1 MNAFVIDAFAWV
13 EYFNGTKIGEKVK
26 EIVEDE
32 KNKITSNVITIAE
45 LASYFSRHNKD
56 FSEVKKIVLSLSSIY
71 HIPIEFAEKVGKL
84 HTTLRKERK
93 HMGLDD
99 IFVLLTAREL
109 QSKVIT
115 GDEDF
120 RGLKEA
126 LMIK

>member
-13 EYFNGTKIGEKVK
+13 EYFNGTQIGEKVK
-26 EIVEDE
+26 EIVENE

-45 LASYFSRHNKD
+45 LASYFSRHNKNFD
-56 FSEVKKIVLSLSSIY
+56 EVKKIVLSLSSIY
-71 HIPIEFAEKVGKL
+71 HIPIEFAEKAGKL
-84 HTTLRKERK
+84 HTELRKERK
-93 HMGLDD
+93 HMGLAD

-109 QSKVIT
+109 QSKVVT